1 MKARWMLYG
10 VLVLASL
17 RSEAQLRIPMNRL
30 LTLHENKQYDK
41 LYDEAMAIRK
51 KEAYGKNY
59 AIDYLI
65 ASALHGSGL
74 REKAM
79 TWLDHVL
86 DSYALPVKLRTSFL
100 QTKASWSSGRTVA
113 DRGRGLALAAIR
125 MEIEPAS
132 VQGKEGRSNK
142 CARTVAQR
150 DASQAASMSE
160 RLTELSSKLIP
171 VQRGDSTA
179 GMDTLRRV
187 MAGRYKITVRERF
200 IHVTPLKTRKTAI
213 DSMDTELERV
223 ADYYRRAFGLGD
235 SPYYIVVGSVQEL
248 ASLRKLALHVHRL
261 TIPAQNLGY
270 SCTGD
275 MTMFARATPGKTGT
289 MQHEL
294 FHLMV
299 RTTIGDVPAWLD
311 EGMASSFENA
321 EWKGEDLK
329 GVQEYAGNFR
339 LEALQAGPYMGHGWS
354 VPRLDSLVS
363 MSWQRFGGL
372 PSEPECVS
380 GYHYALSKHFVFYL
394 QDRGVMKALL
404 EEYRNAERPETA
416 ESPIFRTDEEMIM
429 AVLREP
435 IAATQADFN
444 RWFKENFGFRVY
456 SE

>member
-10 VLVLASL
+10 VLVFASL

-30 LTLHENKQYDK
+30 LTLHKNKQYGE
-41 LYDEAMAIRK
+41 LYKEAIDIRK
-51 KEAYGKNY
+51 NEAYGKNY

-74 REKAM
+74 HEKAM
-79 TWLDHVL
+79 TWLDHLL
-86 DSYALPVKLRTSFL
+86 DSYAMPVRLRTSFL

-113 DRGRGLALAAIR
+113 DQGRGLALAAIR

-142 CARTVAQR
+142 CSRTVAER
-150 DASQAASMSE
+150 DAAGAASMSE
-160 RLTELSSKLIP
+160 RLTDVVSKLIP

-200 IHVTPLKTRKTAI
+200 IHVAPLNTRKTAI
-213 DSMDTELERV
+213 DSIDAELERV
-223 ADYYRRAFGLGD
+223 AAYYRRAFGLED
-235 SPYYIVVGSVQEL
+235 PPYYIVVGSMPEL
-248 ASLRKLALHVHRL
+248 ASLRKLALHVHGL
-261 TIPAQNLGY
+261 KVPNENLGY
-270 SCTGD
+270 SSTGD
-275 MTMFARATPGKTGT
+275 MTMFARATPGRTGT

-321 EWKGEDLK
+321 KWKGEDLK
-329 GVQEYAGNFR
+329 GVQDYAGNFR
-339 LEALQAGPYMGHGWS
+339 LDALRAGRSMGHGWS
-354 VPRLDSLVS
+354 VPPLDTLIS
-363 MSWQRFGGL
+363 MSWERFRGL
-372 PSEPECVS
+372 PNEPECVS

-394 QDRGVMKALL
+394 QDRGVMKAVL
-404 EEYRNAERPETA
+404 EEYRNAEVPETS
-416 ESPIFRTDEEMIM
+416 EGPIFRADREMIM

-435 IAATQADFN
+435 ISAIQADFN
-444 RWFKENFGFRVY
+444 RWFFEKFGFRVY
-456 SE
+456 RE